1 LSKYRPISLV
11 LGGGGARGFAHI
23 GAIKVFEK
31 ENIPISNIV
40 GTSMGAIVGA
50 VYAQLKSAAAVEA
63 KFKALLKSPI
73 YESSGMSIVRRKQVA
88 EGWINQVAEQVRERI
103 IISVAQHRKSAVS
116 TERISKTAD
125 YLLDKQLIENLE
137 IPFVAVSTDIIT
149 GEEVVVNKGPVKD
162 AVIAS
167 ASLPGFL
174 PPFKMNGRLL
184 IDGASTS
191 PVPISAAKS
200 FSKNPVVA
208 VDVSSSLSSQPKMEN
223 IFDIVLR
230 NNAITARHYHDILV
244 READVLVQPHVG
256 GFHWTAFDKID
267 EFIQAGEEAAFESL
281 NSIKKL
287 KRFKLFF
294 S

>member
-1 LSKYRPISLV
+1 MSKYRSISLV

-23 GAIKVFEK
+23 GVINVLEK
-31 ENIPISNIV
+31 ENIAIANIV
-40 GTSMGAIVGA
+40 GTSMGAVVGA
-50 VYAQLKSAAAVEA
+50 VYAQLKSADAVEE

-73 YESSGMSIVRRKQVA
+73 YQSSGMSIVRQKQVA

-116 TERISKTAD
+116 TDRISKTAD
-125 YLLDKQLIENLE
+125 FLLDDQLIENLH
-137 IPFVAVSTDIIT
+137 IPFAAVSTDIIT
-149 GEEVVVNKGPVKD
+149 GEEVVVSSGPVLD
-162 AVIAS
+162 ACIAS

-200 FSKNPVVA
+200 LSRNPVVA
-208 VDVSSSLSSQPKMEN
+208 VDVSSALSKQPKMEN

-244 READVLVQPHVG
+244 KEADVLIQPNVG

-267 EFIQAGEEAAFESL
+267 EFIKAGEEAAIESL
-281 NSIKKL
+281 NSIL
-287 KRFKLFF
+287 KSRRFKLFL
-294 S
+294 